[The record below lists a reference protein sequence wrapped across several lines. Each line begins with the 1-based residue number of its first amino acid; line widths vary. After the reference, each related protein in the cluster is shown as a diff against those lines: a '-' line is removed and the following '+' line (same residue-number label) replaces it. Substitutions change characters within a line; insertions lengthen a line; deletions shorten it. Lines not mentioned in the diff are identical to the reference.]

1 MNVVND
7 LQIAIDSF
15 YYNIILSLAGLHWSL
30 QRGLF
35 VMGHTVQTVNQWL
48 IEQAFAPLI
57 EQTNASLSVAISFAF
72 FLALLL
78 LGLTYMLAALIR
90 LDIVDLRSA
99 VVWYVAGAL
108 FFALGPALY
117 QGMNDLRTQ
126 LAQGFYL
133 STLQGLEDNM
143 GATFSSLDQVQ
154 SSDLTLGP
162 LCDYLGAY
170 LPGAGGEPINQGAV
184 DGLDVAL
191 AYLRADGP
199 DVMGFDY
206 PSYSPG
212 CPAHLLNP
220 ATGSYISAVP
230 QSWFFDDAYFGITR
244 SPYYFDELDA
254 PARAASIALASS
266 AHGRML
272 TAWPLILFGVI
283 EQLVYLLITVAMG
296 ITFLSF
302 SLAILFAFFRRTE
315 VIARSIVDQWIELIV
330 QTVVIALVQSLVV
343 AFFLAGT
350 ASGNSVV
357 VLGVGL
363 ICLIFMLIV
372 MGSGVKAVW
381 NSVNRLFGALGQATG
396 GTLLSPGLATATMAG
411 AGALAGGAA
420 VGMGSSALA
429 GALSLRSGATL
440 AQSAGVV
447 AGGSRTL
454 SGAAR
459 TLAYLPGIRGT
470 TLGEAAEQFSEGSVT
485 RQVAGSV
492 PLVGRA
498 AGPLVGSLL
507 LTDRDESRAAY
518 NGLGQLVSRPM
529 LVPAVGEGLASWT
542 TPRGGRAVSRPVVS
556 DTYMEDENGQMVSL
570 GGTSYGITGGVTGR
584 TRMGVFTPTSAV
596 TPPAGS
602 SSPDEMNNRTGQRRD
617 YADEMQGEEMEQH
630 LSDVMRSNTGI
641 ASPLAGTLQGTL
653 QGERQP
659 GADDATR
666 LGQVAEQLSRSAG
679 QLTRAAQLQAAGQSQ
694 ATGQTQTML
703 GQLTVSGVTDVASV
717 MADVVASLRRSKP
730 GGSPDSLTGRP
741 DNLALAQQLAAVMGV
756 QPQAAGS
763 VPVQRDLAR
772 FGLFIDQALTLGL
785 TPQQTEQVVREV
797 QTAPDSRLQPATRE
811 TLDRQVQS
819 EQNVPWLRARNQVD
833 QLERS
838 AQLLPAQIT
847 AIGSVQVPVSVTP
860 VVNVTAA
867 SLSDVSGTGAS
878 NDYEAATRRGAVLV
892 GSTAIRGSGNFPQN
906 DDSGGSQT

>member
-57 EQTNASLSVAISFAF
+57 EQTNASLSLAVSFAF

-154 SSDLTLGP
+154 SSDLALGP

-170 LPGAGGEPINQGAV
+170 LPGAAGEPINQGAV

-254 PARAASIALASS
+254 SARAASIALASS

-459 TLAYLPGIRGT
+459 TLAYLPGMRGT
-470 TLGEAAEQFSEGSVT
+470 RLGEAAEQFSEGSVT

-507 LTDRDESRAAY
+507 LTDRDESRATY

-542 TPRGGRAVSRPVVS
+542 TPRGGRAVSRSVGG
-556 DTYMEDENGQMVSL
+556 DTYMEDETGQMVSL
-570 GGTSYGITGGVTGR
+570 GGASSGASGR

-596 TPPAGS
+596 TPPGS
-602 SSPDEMNNRTGQRRD
+602 SSVADETDKRNAQRRD
-617 YADEMQGEEMEQH
+617 YAEEMQGEEMEQH
-630 LSDVMRSNTGI
+630 LSDVMRSHTGI
-641 ASPLAGTLQGTL
+641 ASPLAGTLQAGTLAGTL
-653 QGERQP
+653 QDERQND
-659 GADDATR
+659 GDDATR

-679 QLTRAAQLQAAGQSQ
+679 QLTRAAQSQSTTQ
-694 ATGQTQTML
+694 FAGQTQTLL
-703 GQLTVSGVTDVASV
+703 GQLTVSGVPDVASV
-717 MADVVASLRRSKP
+717 MADVVASLRRSGTGD
-730 GGSPDSLTGRP
+730 GGSSLTGRP
-741 DNLALAQQLAAVMGV
+741 DNLALARGMAAVMGV
-756 QPQAAGS
+756 QPQAASS
-763 VPVQRDLAR
+763 VPVQQDLAR

-785 TPQQTEQVVREV
+785 TPGQTEQVVREV

-838 AQLLPAQIT
+838 TQLLPAQIVAT
-847 AIGSVQVPVSVTP
+847 GNVQVPVSVTP
-860 VVNVTAA
+860 VVNVTTSPLTEA
-867 SLSDVSGTGAS
+867 SDG
-878 NDYEAATRRGAVLV
+878 YETATRRGAVLA
-892 GSTAIRGSGNFPQN
+892 GSTAIRGSGNISQ
-906 DDSGGSQT
+906 DSNSQSDNPGGSQT

>member
-57 EQTNASLSVAISFAF
+57 EQTNASLIVAVSFAF

-154 SSDLTLGP
+154 SSDLALGP

-170 LPGAGGEPINQGAV
+170 LPGAAGEPINQGAV

-230 QSWFFDDAYFGITR
+230 QSWFFDDAYFEITR

-254 PARAASIALASS
+254 SARAASIALASS

-396 GTLLSPGLATATMAG
+396 NTLLSPGLATATMAG

-507 LTDRDESRAAY
+507 LTDRDESRATY

-570 GGTSYGITGGVTGR
+570 GGAACGVTGGVMGR

-602 SSPDEMNNRTGQRRD
+602 SSSDEINNRTGQRRD

-641 ASPLAGTLQGTL
+641 ASPLAGTLTGTL

-679 QLTRAAQLQAAGQSQ
+679 QLTRAAQSQSVAQTADQMQILQ
-694 ATGQTQTML
+694 
-703 GQLTVSGVTDVASV
+703 GQLTVSGVPDVAGV
-717 MADVVASLRRSKP
+717 MADVVASLRRA
-730 GGSPDSLTGRP
+730 GGSPDSLTARP
-741 DNLALAQQLAAVMGV
+741 DNLALARQLAAVMGV

-811 TLDRQVQS
+811 ILDRQVQG

-847 AIGSVQVPVSVTP
+847 ATGSVQVPVSVTP

-867 SLSDVSGTGAS
+867 SLSDVSRTGAS
-878 NDYEAATRRGAVLV
+878 DDYEAATRRGAVLA
-892 GSTAIRGSGNFPQN
+892 GSSAIRGSGNFPQN
-906 DDSGGSQT
+906 DDSGGDQT